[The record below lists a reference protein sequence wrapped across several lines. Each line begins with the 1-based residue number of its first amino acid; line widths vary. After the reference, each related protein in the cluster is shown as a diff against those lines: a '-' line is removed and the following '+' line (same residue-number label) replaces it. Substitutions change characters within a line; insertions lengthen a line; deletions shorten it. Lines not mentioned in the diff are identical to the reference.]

1 MAAVLAVERPQIL
14 LLTMQPVSGRATY
27 SFISNTAPRMT
38 RGPRHLPAG
47 QTAPVR
53 RSILPLRSRSRP
65 PSLARQLLILQALVI
80 AVIVLTATAVAYV
93 NAQRTAQRDAEMH
106 ARAIVAALVNSP
118 LVIDAVTGPRPT
130 EVLQPY
136 VEAVRAD
143 TGTSFITVFAPDR
156 TRYTHPDPA
165 EIGRAFIGTI
175 EPALAGRTFTETYE
189 GTLGPSVR
197 ATGPIVGR
205 DGTVVGLV
213 SAGTTLDAIG
223 AGLARSLAA
232 ILGTGLITL
241 AVGTGGCWLISR
253 RVRRQ
258 TRGLGAPVL
267 ARMLDYYEAV
277 LHAVR
282 EGLLLLDGGRRVQLV
297 NDEARRLLSLDDDPT
312 GRHVSELGLSADL
325 ADTLQRQ
332 EQTVDEV
339 HVSGGRVLVVNQA
352 PARTS
357 GDSAGAVVTFR
368 DHTELQALT
377 GELDSVRAF
386 AESLRAQAHEAGNR
400 LHTTVSLIELGRE
413 QDAVDFA
420 TAELASAQRLTDRVV
435 DAVEEPV
442 LAALLLGK
450 SATAHERG
458 VRLEI
463 DPGTAVAAT
472 GIPSGDLVT
481 IVGNL
486 LDNAIEAAL
495 AGDPPREVQFAAWVD
510 RDHLELR
517 VEDSGPGV
525 TELEVPRVFERGWTT
540 KDVDDAPPAGFGRGL
555 GLALV
560 AQAVRRN
567 GGSIAVRSGPGAQF
581 SASLPVRTPVEAGP

>member
-1 MAAVLAVERPQIL
+1 MPASELPPRRLQ
-14 LLTMQPVSGRATY
+14 
-27 SFISNTAPRMT
+27 APT
-38 RGPRHLPAG
+38 
-47 QTAPVR
+47 
-53 RSILPLRSRSRP
+53 
-65 PSLARQLLILQALVI
+65 LARQLLVLQALVV
-80 AVIVLTATAVAYV
+80 AVIVVAASAVAYV
-93 NAQRTAQRDAEMH
+93 NAQRTVEDEAEVQ
-106 ARAIVAALVNSP
+106 ARSIVAALANSP
-118 LVIDAVTGPRPT
+118 TVIDAVTGPRAT
-130 EVLQPY
+130 ELLQPY

-156 TRYTHPDPA
+156 TRFTHPDPSQ
-165 EIGRAFIGTI
+165 IGKQFIGTI
-175 EPALAGRTFTETYE
+175 EPALAGRTFTETYA

-197 ATGPIVGR
+197 ATGPVIGP

-213 SAGTTLDAIG
+213 SAGITLDAIG
-223 AGLARSLAA
+223 ADLAA
-232 ILGTGLITL
+232 SLPGILGFGLLIL
-241 AVGTGGCWLISR
+241 AAGTAGSWLIAR

-267 ARMLDYYEAV
+267 SRMLDYYEAV

-282 EGLLLLDGGRRVQLV
+282 EGLLLVDGERRVQLV
-297 NDEARRLLSLDDDPT
+297 NDEARRLLALDGDPT
-312 GRHVSELGLSADL
+312 GRHVSELGLSTDL
-325 ADTLQRQ
+325 VQTLSTQQ
-332 EQTVDEV
+332 QTVDEV

-357 GDSAGAVVTFR
+357 ASSAGAVVTLR
-368 DHTELQALT
+368 DHTELQSLT

-400 LHTTVSLIELGRE
+400 LHTTVSLIELGRQ
-413 QDAVDFA
+413 QDAVEFA
-420 TAELASAQRLTDRVV
+420 TAELASAQWLTDRVV

-463 DPGTAVAAT
+463 DPGTAVTST
-472 GIPSGDLVT
+472 GIPRGELVT

-495 AGDPPREVQFAAWVD
+495 AGEPPREVQFAAWVD
-510 RDHLELR
+510 QDQLELR

-525 TELEVPRVFERGWTT
+525 SEDQAPWVFDRGWTT
-540 KDVDDAPPAGFGRGL
+540 KAVDGEPVTTTGRGL

-567 GGSIAVRSGPGAQF
+567 GGVITVRPGPGAQF
-581 SASLPVRTPVEAGP
+581 SVCLPVQVTADLTP